1 MDSTVDAGRASRA
14 GAVMRLSRRHFVVTL
29 AVLLLGRPTRAR
41 ADRMPRR
48 PRMLRR
54 PNHPEPRPG
63 ITAAHVLRD
72 DMLTDSSLAPVFA
85 MVREIPQIVDGIRCN
100 CGCAEMEG
108 FYSLLSCYEKDGM
121 AQHCVICQ
129 GQARLAY
136 KLHAEGWSLRG
147 IRRAI
152 DAEFGD

>member
-54 PNHPEPRPG
+54 PKHPEPRPG